1 MSHNPGMQEPEAP
14 EPHDPVPVFG
24 SWPRI
29 YAAVLIWLA
38 VVMAAIALFQHWT
51 F

>member
-1 MSHNPGMQEPEAP
+1 MDPTPPPPDEHP
-14 EPHDPVPVFG
+14 DPVPLFG

-29 YAAVLIWLA
+29 YAAVIVSALLW
-38 VVMAAIALFQHWT
+38 IALSAVFSRWA

>member
-1 MSHNPGMQEPEAP
+1 MFHNSPMDQPDAP
-14 EPHDPVPVFG
+14 DDPVPLFG

-29 YAAVLIWLA
+29 YIAALAWLA
-38 VVMAAIALFQHWT
+38 VVMGGIALFSRWP

>member
-1 MSHNPGMQEPEAP
+1 MSHNPAMERQEPE
-14 EPHDPVPVFG
+14 EPDDPVPVFG

-38 VVMAAIALFQHWT
+38 VVMAAIALFQHWN